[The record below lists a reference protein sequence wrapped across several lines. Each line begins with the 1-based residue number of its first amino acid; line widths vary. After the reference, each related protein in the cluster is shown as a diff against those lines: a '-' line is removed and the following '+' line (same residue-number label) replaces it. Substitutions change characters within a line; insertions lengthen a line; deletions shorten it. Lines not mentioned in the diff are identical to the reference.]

1 VSYQH
6 LVFRV
11 HAVQS
16 MAERAIAIATAD
28 VRHALDT
35 GEVIAHYRDDSPY
48 PSRLILG
55 WTGTRP
61 IHVVAADSDDDQLT
75 IVITVYEPDL
85 QLWEPGLK
93 TRRKP

>member
-1 VSYQH
+1 MTYEH

-11 HAVQS
+11 HAVQRI
-16 MAERAIAIATAD
+16 AERAIATPE

-35 GEVIAHYRDDSPY
+35 GEVIAHYPDDTPY
-48 PSRLILG
+48 PSRLVLG

-61 IHVVAADSDDDQLT
+61 VHVVAADNDDDQLT
-75 IVITVYEPDL
+75 VVITVYEPDP
-85 QLWEPGLK
+85 QLWEPRFK